1 MSDQAKIGF
10 SPGDRF
16 MMTLGNTLVVVRNDG
31 SVFGS
36 DVVNGQAQ
44 PVFEFGGAKI
54 GFNPQDRFMMTVGN
68 TLVVVT
74 QDGSVYGSDVANRQL
89 QPVFQFGGA
98 KIGFNPQDRFMMT
111 FGSTLV
117 VVTQDGSVYGCDI
130 IGSGPQRQL
139 APVLQFTG
147 ARIGFNPQD
156 RFMMILGSTLVVVTE
171 DGSVWG
177 SEVKNTRTNAFV
189 GINADGTPMG
199 PVTAR
204 ELQPV
209 FPFSGAKI
217 GYNPQDR
224 FMMALGNTLVVV
236 TGDGDVYAAE
246 TAGRSV
252 SGVIQLNPAPL
263 PAQLQFRLRYFIE
276 HDSTDAFLQGANDQV
291 YMSAIGTDSAAVLIG
306 ADGKPVASP
315 MTAASIGDVSADPV
329 RDPWREKPYVLM
341 DFDLRRPSDWPRS
354 FVVTLLIVEE
364 DNQDL
369 AETLTKLEQEV
380 GQTVKKA
387 AEAAATAAAGAL
399 VGAAIGSVFPGAGTA
414 IGAAVG
420 ALAGAAYDGII
431 GAIKDGLGNDV
442 FTPVPVQL
450 TVDDPNLIRQHPGIG
465 GSHTVDIREMGAWY
479 TIEYDWF
486 LSE

>member
-1 MSDQAKIGF
+1 VLVQTGSSEYPRPASIVGTTKQCPAPSQKIHPQIRPLVNAARPNKENPMSDQTKIGF
-10 SPGDRF
+10 NPEDRF
-16 MMTLGNTLVVVRNDG
+16 MMTVANTLVVVRNDG

-44 PVFEFGGAKI
+44 AVFEFGGGRI
-54 GFNPQDRFMMTVGN
+54 GFNPQDRFMTAVGN

-74 QDGSVYGSDVANRQL
+74 QDGSVFGSVVVNRQL
-89 QPVFQFGGA
+89 QPVFQF
-98 KIGFNPQDRFMMT
+98 
-111 FGSTLV
+111 S
-117 VVTQDGSVYGCDI
+117 
-130 IGSGPQRQL
+130 
-139 APVLQFTG
+139 G

-156 RFMMILGSTLVVVTE
+156 RFMMAVGNTLVVVTE

-177 SEVKNTRTNAFV
+177 SEVKITPTNEFT
-189 GINADGTPMG
+189 GINADGTPAG
-199 PVTAR
+199 RVIKR
-204 ELQPV
+204 ELRPV
-209 FPFSGAKI
+209 FQFSGAKI
-217 GYNPQDR
+217 GFNPQDR
-224 FMMALGNTLVVV
+224 FMMALGTALVVV
-236 TGDGDVYAAE
+236 TGDGDAYGAE

-276 HDSTDAFLQGANDQV
+276 HDSTDDLLQGANDEI

-306 ADGKPVASP
+306 ADGEPAAST

-329 RDPWREKPYVLM
+329 RDRWRQEPYVLM
-341 DFDLRRPSDWPRS
+341 DFDLHRPSDWPRS
-354 FVVTLLIVEE
+354 FVVTLLIVEQ

-380 GQTVKKA
+380 GQTVKNA

-399 VGAAIGSVFPGAGTA
+399 VGAAIGSVIPGAGTA
-414 IGAAVG
+414 VGAAVG
-420 ALAGAAYDGII
+420 ALAGAAYDVII
-431 GAIKDGLGNDV
+431 KAIKDGLGNDV

-450 TVDDPNLIRQHPGIG
+450 IVDDPNLIRQHPGIG
-465 GSHTVDIREMGAWY
+465 GSHTVDIHEMGAWY

-486 LSE
+486 LVE